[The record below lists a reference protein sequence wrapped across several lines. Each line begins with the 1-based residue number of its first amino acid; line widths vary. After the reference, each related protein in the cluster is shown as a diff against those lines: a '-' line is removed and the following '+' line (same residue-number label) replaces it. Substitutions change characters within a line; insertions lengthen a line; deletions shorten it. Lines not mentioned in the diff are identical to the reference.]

1 MTTVLVSDRIMKKGY
16 ALLARLLAAKQ
27 NERETKHVC
36 KADNISES
44 ERQNDM

>member
-1 MTTVLVSDRIMKKGY
+1 MTIVLVSDRIMKKGY
-16 ALLARLLAAKQ
+16 ALLAAKQ
-27 NERETKHVC
+27 NERETKHMC